1 MRGGNGI
8 RVVIYRLIRCVRTCK
23 VGLTSLSCHLWLQSS
38 VFLYIYL
45 ILFFS
50 SFIFFF
56 LSFSHLPSFL
66 PDFPP
71 LWFSE
76 FSLRNFYFQLGNK
89 TKTLLHGVCVCVCD
103 IIRCV
108 CVSQMD
114 FPQCSAWRVG
124 HRGGRGSMP
133 ACSLSHV
140 HAYAHTHTQ
149 DCFFS
154 SFFSLIPGHMIP
166 FMVFWVKEKYLSSI
180 CNHHLSVS
188 LLLNKC
194 LLLLYDFCRLKTTLK
209 NIFLQFYV
217 LKYIKMIW
225 ILFTNITAHQR
236 LYLAEV
242 LN

>member
-1 MRGGNGI
+1 MGSGWSYTDWLG
-8 RVVIYRLIRCVRTCK
+8 VCVRA
-23 VGLTSLSCHLWLQSS
+23 TSDSQAFRAIFGFSHLSFFTSIWFPSS
-38 VFLYIYL
+38 PL
-45 ILFFS
+45 
-50 SFIFFF
+50 
-56 LSFSHLPSFL
+56 LSFSSCHFL
-66 PDFPP
+66 IFLLSYPI
-71 LWFSE
+71 
-76 FSLRNFYFQLGNK
+76 SLRSGSASLVCATFTSNLE
-89 TKTLLHGVCVCVCD
+89 TKLKRFCMVCVCD

-133 ACSLSHV
+133 ACLLSHV

-149 DCFFS
+149 TTGFF
-154 SFFSLIPGHMIP
+154 FFPLIPGHMIP

-194 LLLLYDFCRLKTTLK
+194 LLLLYGLCRLKTTFK

-217 LKYIKMIW
+217 LKWSEFYSV
-225 ILFTNITAHQR
+225 T
-236 LYLAEV
+236 
-242 LN
+242 